1 MKVGAN
7 LQYNIKTKSKK
18 EDIVE
23 TTHLEQQQQ
32 KRRERKNKTLITK

>member
-23 TTHLEQQQQ
+23 TTHLEQKQQQ
-32 KRRERKNKTLITK
+32 QRKEREKTKR